1 MLLSNMLYLMVLL
14 TPLVIDSIVVELTKS
29 VEVDIKFCGGEK
41 WKRVPVSEF
50 GAELEN
56 VECVWF
62 CIFYLTQSEERVV
75 FDTALPQIL
84 TGLLLIECEVVRCL
98 NTLLRIT
105 SKISENIAAQ
115 YATSYSLAAPLQ
127 LTYDMSHK

>member
-41 WKRVPVSEF
+41 RKHVPVSEF

-62 CIFYLTQSEERVV
+62 RIFYLTQSEECMML
-75 FDTALPQIL
+75 DTALPQIL

-98 NTLLRIT
+98 NTLLQIT
-105 SKISENIAAQ
+105 SNISENIAAH
-115 YATSYSLAAPLQ
+115 LQ
-127 LTYDMSHK
+127 PFNH